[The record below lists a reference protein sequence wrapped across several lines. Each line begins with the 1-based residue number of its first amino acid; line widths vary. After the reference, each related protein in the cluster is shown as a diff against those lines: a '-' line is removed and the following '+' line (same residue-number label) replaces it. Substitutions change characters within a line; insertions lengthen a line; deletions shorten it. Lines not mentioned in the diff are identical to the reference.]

1 MLVKG
6 HPQFETQDDDG
17 IGYGIPPIPEWQLE
31 PSALLEESDWL
42 GLDIDFAVWNV
53 FVRLRAVFQRAQRT
67 PLSTTRLHDLTCFV
81 VHRLLLS
88 ATPDTLNRQSLTV
101 SECIRYGIILYM
113 FITQGPTYFS
123 HAVILDALVD
133 RFAEHV
139 NRLGSIPRVLVIHG
153 SLDLWLL
160 AIGMV
165 ASAGT
170 AKYHWFAER
179 AQATFTS
186 LHLGSWDEALVRIKS
201 VLWLDTPHGEDIF
214 RPHWDAFLGV
224 SNQSTPAE
232 LTMCLSPTN
241 TTGIIP

>member
-1 MLVKG
+1 MLVMG

-31 PSALLEESDWL
+31 HGALLKQPDWL

-53 FVRLRAVFQRAQRT
+53 FFRLRTIFQRAQRT

-81 VHRLLLS
+81 VHRLLSS
-88 ATPDTLNRQSLTV
+88 APADTMHTQSSTC

-133 RFAEHV
+133 RFMEHV
-139 NRLGSIPRVLVIHG
+139 DRLGSIPRVLVIHG

-165 ASAGT
+165 ASSGT
-170 AKYHWFAER
+170 AKYQWFAEK

-186 LHLGSWDEALVRIKS
+186 LHMGSWDEVLARIKS
-201 VLWLDTPHGEDIF
+201 VLWLDTPRGESIF
-214 RPHWDAFLGV
+214 RPHWDAFLGL
-224 SNQSTPAE
+224 SNRSAPTE
-232 LTMCLSPTN
+232 LAISLTSASGL
-241 TTGIIP
+241 IP